1 MIEQRN
7 FDAIAASWDEEPR
20 RVELAGEIAE
30 AIRGTL
36 PLSAEWDAM
45 DFGCGTGLVT
55 LHLAPFLRSILAV
68 DSSRGM
74 LDRLDA
80 KVQAAGV
87 ENVRTFMAEQL
98 LDEPTAARFNLITSA
113 MTLHHIQDIVPLLRS
128 FHARLQP
135 GGYVAL
141 ADLET
146 EDGTFHEDPTGVFH
160 SGFSREGL
168 AELLGLAGFS
178 SISVR
183 SVTEIR
189 KGERRFPVLLATATH
204 RFG

>member
-1 MIEQRN
+1 MKSSASYPTNRPALGIG
-7 FDAIAASWDEEPR
+7 ISWISWDEEPR
-20 RVELAGEIAE
+20 RVKLAGEIAE

-98 LDEPTAARFNLITSA
+98 LDEPTAARFKLITSA
-113 MTLHHIQDIVPLLRS
+113 MTLHHIQDIVPLLRA
-128 FHARLQP
+128 FHARP
-135 GGYVAL
+135 RAVSCA
-141 ADLET
+141 
-146 EDGTFHEDPTGVFH
+146 F
-160 SGFSREGL
+160 FSE
-168 AELLGLAGFS
+168 
-178 SISVR
+178 
-183 SVTEIR
+183 
-189 KGERRFPVLLATATH
+189 
-204 RFG
+204 

>member
-20 RVELAGEIAE
+20 RVKLAGEIAD
-30 AIRGTL
+30 AIRATL
-36 PLSAEWDAM
+36 PLSAGWDAM

-141 ADLET
+141 ADLEA

-160 SGFSREGL
+160 YGFSREGL
-168 AELLGLAGFS
+168 AELLRLSSFS
-178 SISVR
+178 SISVS
-183 SVTEIR
+183 SVTEIF
-189 KGERRFPVLLATATH
+189 KDERRFPVLLATAAH
-204 RFG
+204 